1 MTRSG
6 PSVIANQPA
15 AEPIRDCMLF
25 GCVAPAA
32 WLITDPQGG
41 QLAGCEADVD
51 VLLNDALARVPRDS
65 TVRVEV
71 WRA

>member
-1 MTRSG
+1 MTRSN
-6 PSVIANQPA
+6 PSVAGGQTA
-15 AEPIRDCMLF
+15 AEPRLRCVLF

-41 QLAGCEADVD
+41 QLAACEPDVE
-51 VLLNDALARVPRDS
+51 VLLNDALARVPPES
-65 TVRVEV
+65 TVRIEV